1 MLVIHWDLQL
11 LGGNYMLIIT
21 GASGGIGYEVFKKLS
36 LENKVIAISNRNKLE
51 NNENGICVNVN
62 LLNHKEIDQ
71 LIYKNKEN
79 LDQITVL
86 NLAVKSFDG
95 LLANYPIEKVRETFE
110 LNFFSNL
117 YLVQALLP
125 MMINQ
130 KWGRIIHFSSIVGN
144 EGATGA
150 GIYAASKSALIG
162 YSKTLSKEYGR
173 FGITSNIIELGYF
186 EKGLIESFNQEKI
199 KNIISNTSIRRLGVT
214 DDIIHAIKFIQKSDF
229 YNGEV
234 LKLNGGK

>member
-1 MLVIHWDLQL
+1 MIL
-11 LGGNYMLIIT
+11 IT
-21 GASGGIGYEVFKKLS
+21 GASGGIGYELFKKLS
-36 LENKVIAISNRNKLE
+36 IKNDVIAISNNKKLE
-51 NNENGICVNVN
+51 NNEKGICLNIN

-71 LIYKNKEN
+71 LISKYQVK
-79 LDQITVL
+79 LDEITIL

-117 YLVQALLP
+117 YLVQAILP
-125 MMINQ
+125 IMINQ

-144 EGATGA
+144 QGAVGA
-150 GIYAASKSALIG
+150 GIYAASKSALTG
-162 YSKTLSKEYGR
+162 YNKTLSKEYGR

-186 EKGLIESFNQEKI
+186 ERGLIENFNQEKI
-199 KNIISNTSIRRLGVT
+199 KDIISSTSSRRLGVI
-214 DDIIHAIKFIQKSDF
+214 DDIIHAIEFIQKSDF
-229 YNGEV
+229 YNGEI

>member
-1 MLVIHWDLQL
+1 MI
-11 LGGNYMLIIT
+11 IIT
-21 GASGGIGYEVFKKLS
+21 GASGGIGYELFKKLS
-36 LENKVIAISNRNKLE
+36 IKNQLIAISNRKKLE
-51 NNENGICVNVN
+51 NNEKTICENVN
-62 LLNHKEIDQ
+62 LLNHEEIDK
-71 LIYKNKEN
+71 LISKYREI

-95 LLANYPIEKVRETFE
+95 LLANYPIEKTRETFE
-110 LNFFSNL
+110 VNFFSNL

-125 MMINQ
+125 IMINQ

-144 EGATGA
+144 EGAKGA
-150 GIYAASKSALIG
+150 GIYAASKSALVG

-173 FGITSNIIELGYF
+173 FGITSNIVELGYF

-199 KNIISNTSIRRLGVT
+199 NHIISSTSSRRLGVT
-214 DDIIHAIKFIQKSDF
+214 DDIIHAIEFIQKSDF

>member
-1 MLVIHWDLQL
+1 MF
-11 LGGNYMLIIT
+11 IIT
-21 GASGGIGYEVFKKLS
+21 GASGGIGYELFKKLS
-36 LENKVIAISNRNKLE
+36 KEYELIAISNKKKLE
-51 NNENGICVNVN
+51 KNGNGICVNVN
-62 LLNHKEIDQ
+62 LLNHEEIDK
-71 LIYKNKEN
+71 LVDKYKDMLEK
-79 LDQITVL
+79 ITVL

-95 LLANYPIEKVRETFE
+95 LLANYPMNKVRETFE

-125 MMINQ
+125 IMINQ

-144 EGATGA
+144 EGAKGA
-150 GIYAASKSALIG
+150 GIYAASKSALRG
-162 YSKTLSKEYGR
+162 YNKTLSKEYGR

-186 EKGLIESFNQEKI
+186 EKGLIESFNEEAI
-199 KNIISNTSIRRLGVT
+199 KNIISKTSSRRLGVS

-229 YNGEV
+229 YNGEI